1 MSRKQSK
8 IHHSKITQIKRKL
21 SGYLNIKQIMIDNE
35 KIIKKEK
42 GYYTMM
48 KESIYQDIAILNK
61 YVPNNKA

>member
-1 MSRKQSK
+1 MSRKHSK

>member
-1 MSRKQSK
+1 
-8 IHHSKITQIKRKL
+8 
-21 SGYLNIKQIMIDNE
+21 MIDNE

-48 KESIYQDIAILNK
+48 KESIYQDIAILNM